1 MVAIAGRDTLNN
13 YEESVGKNNH
23 RHNLCIAVEQRSFEV
38 KGSRLIPYRRFLEKE
53 ALDMP
58 IVVLILVVLALI
70 FLAWY
75 GNKKKTGRPGTE

>member
-1 MVAIAGRDTLNN
+1 MA
-13 YEESVGKNNH
+13 VG
-23 RHNLCIAVEQRSFEV
+23 ERSFEI
-38 KGSRLIPYRRFLEKE
+38 KGSRLIPDRRLLEKE
-53 ALDMP
+53 VLDMP